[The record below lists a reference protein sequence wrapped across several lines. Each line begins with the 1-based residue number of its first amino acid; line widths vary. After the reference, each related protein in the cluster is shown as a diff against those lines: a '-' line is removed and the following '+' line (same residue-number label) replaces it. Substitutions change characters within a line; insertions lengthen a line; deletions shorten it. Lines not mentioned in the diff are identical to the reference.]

1 MFFSTIGAYV
11 IYDKKSVLFPMGYS
25 LASRLR
31 GCVTSSVNLV
41 ETMMSIKPYKM
52 SHKKSI
58 TRFLP

>member
-1 MFFSTIGAYV
+1 M

-41 ETMMSIKPYKM
+41 ETMMSINPCKL